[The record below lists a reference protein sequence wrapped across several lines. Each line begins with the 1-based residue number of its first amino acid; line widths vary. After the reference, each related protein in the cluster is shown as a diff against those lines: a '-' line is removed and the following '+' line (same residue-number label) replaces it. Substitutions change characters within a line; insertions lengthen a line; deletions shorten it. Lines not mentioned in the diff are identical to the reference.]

1 MQDNLFSGCWKYL
14 KTFSLILER
23 FLSDYLIIGSGIA
36 GLNLALR
43 MADSGHVNVIS
54 KTSLDE
60 TNTNYAQGG
69 IASVTTE
76 SDSFESHIS
85 DTLTAGAG
93 LCHRDAVEVMV
104 TEGPN
109 RINDLIEW
117 GVAFS
122 KSKGNSDYEL
132 AREGGHSV
140 SRIFH
145 VKDFT
150 GAEIQ
155 RVLLQRAREHPN
167 IELFEDYYA
176 IDLITDHHV
185 LGNLQAA
192 FNICFGAY
200 VFSKKE
206 KKVHIFRSSYTIL
219 ATGGGSRVFQY
230 STNPEAS
237 TGDGVA
243 MAYRAGVRI
252 ANMEFVQ
259 FHPTALFEPGHRLF
273 LISEALRG
281 FGGIIKNLDGEPFVK
296 KYNEKGE
303 LAPRD
308 IVSRAIDS
316 EMKKRRG
323 DHVWLDMTHLDGEK
337 VKLRFP
343 KIYEYCLKEIKIDI
357 SKDPIPVVP
366 AAHYLC
372 GGIMTSLNGQT
383 SMQNLFVCGETAH
396 TGVHGAN
403 RLASNSL
410 LEALVFSYRISE
422 KLKIKQKRNFG
433 DVLIPDWDET
443 GVLNLDEWFLI
454 KHNLQQIQSLMW
466 NYVGI
471 VRSKQTLQR
480 AFRRI
485 KLIYE
490 ETENYYQRTKISSE
504 LLELRNMTAIAYM
517 IILSALRR
525 NESRGCHFMTDFPQ
539 SNEKFLKDTII

>member
-1 MQDNLFSGCWKYL
+1 
-14 KTFSLILER
+14 LER
-23 FLSDYLIIGSGIA
+23 YQSEYLIIGSGIA
-36 GLNLALR
+36 GLNLALQ
-43 MADSGHVNVIS
+43 MADSGQVHVIS
-54 KTSLDE
+54 KTGLDE

-69 IASVTTE
+69 IASVTTA
-76 SDSFESHIS
+76 SDSFESHIN
-85 DTLTAGAG
+85 DTITAGAG
-93 LCHRDAVEVMV
+93 LCHHDAVETMV
-104 TEGPN
+104 TEGPG
-109 RINDLIEW
+109 RINDLINY
-117 GVAFS
+117 GVDFS
-122 KSKGNSDYEL
+122 KSAENSKYEL

-155 RVLLQRAREHPN
+155 RILLQKAREHPN
-167 IELFEDYYA
+167 IKMFEDFYA

-200 VFSKKE
+200 VFSKKD
-206 KKVHIFRSSYTIL
+206 KKVYIFRSGYTIL
-219 ATGGGSRVFQY
+219 ATGGGSRVYQY

-237 TGDGVA
+237 TGDGFA

-252 ANMEFVQ
+252 ANMEFIQ

-281 FGGIIKNLDGEPFVK
+281 YGGIIRNLDGEAFVK
-296 KYNEKGE
+296 KYDDRGE

-316 EMKKRRG
+316 EMKRRRE
-323 DHVWLDMTHLDGEK
+323 DHVWLDMTHLESDQ
-337 VKLRFP
+337 VKQRFP
-343 KIYEYCLKEIKIDI
+343 KIYEYCLNKIKIDI
-357 SKDPIPVVP
+357 TRDPIPVVP

-383 SMQNLFVCGETAH
+383 SMQNLFACGETAH

-422 KLKIKQKRNFG
+422 KLKSKVTRNFE
-433 DVLIPDWDET
+433 DVLIPEWDET

-454 KHNLQQIQSLMW
+454 KHNLKQIQSLMW

-504 LLELRNMTAIAYM
+504 LLELRNMAAIAYM

-525 NESRGCHFMTDFPQ
+525 NESRGCHYMTDFPE
-539 SNEKFLKDTII
+539 SHDKFLKDTII

>member
-1 MQDNLFSGCWKYL
+1 MDNFQS
-14 KTFSLILER
+14 E
-23 FLSDYLIIGSGIA
+23 YLIIGSGIA
-36 GLNLALR
+36 GLSLALR
-43 MADSGHVNVIS
+43 MADEGRVHVIS
-54 KTSLDE
+54 KTILDE

-69 IASVTTE
+69 IASVTTAY
-76 SDSFESHIS
+76 DSFESHIN

-93 LCHRDAVEVMV
+93 LCHRDAVDIMV
-104 TEGPN
+104 REGPD
-109 RINDLIEW
+109 RINDLIQW

-122 KSKGNSDYEL
+122 KSKENSHYEL

-155 RVLLQRAREHPN
+155 RVLLQRAKEHPN
-167 IELFEDYYA
+167 IELYEDYYA

-200 VFSKKE
+200 VFCKKE
-206 KKVHIFRSSYTIL
+206 KKVNIFRATYTIL
-219 ATGGGSRVFQY
+219 ATGGGSRVYQF
-230 STNPEAS
+230 STNPETA
-237 TGDGVA
+237 TGDGIA

-281 FGGIIKNLDGEPFVK
+281 FGGIIKNLDGEAFVK
-296 KYNEKGE
+296 KYDERGE

-316 EMKKRRG
+316 ELKKRRE
-323 DHVWLDMTHLDGEK
+323 DHVWLDMSHLEHDQ
-337 VKLRFP
+337 VIQRFP
-343 KIYEYCLKEIKIDI
+343 KIYEYCLNELKIDI
-357 SKDPIPVVP
+357 SLDPIPVVP

-383 SMQNLFVCGETAH
+383 SMQNLFACGETAH

-410 LEALVFSYRISE
+410 LEALVFSHRISE
-422 KLKIKQKRNFG
+422 KLKSKQRRNFG
-433 DVLIPDWDET
+433 EVIIPEWDET
-443 GVLNLDEWFLI
+443 GVLNMDEWFLI
-454 KHNLQQIQSLMW
+454 KHNLQQTQSLMW

-485 KLIYE
+485 NLIYE
-490 ETENYYQRTKISSE
+490 ETENYYQRTKISPD
-504 LLELRNMTAIAYM
+504 LLELRNMAALAYM

-525 NESRGCHFMTDFPQ
+525 NESRGCHFMSDFPEAQ
-539 SNEKFLKDTII
+539 ERYLKDTII

>member
-1 MQDNLFSGCWKYL
+1 M
-14 KTFSLILER
+14 
-23 FLSDYLIIGSGIA
+23 IIGSGIA
-36 GLNLALR
+36 GLNLALQ
-43 MADSGHVNVIS
+43 MAESGRVHVIS
-54 KTSLDE
+54 KTRLDE

-69 IASVTTE
+69 IASVTTK
-76 SDSFESHIS
+76 SDSFQSHIN

-93 LCHRDAVEVMV
+93 LCHKDAVEVMV
-104 TEGPN
+104 SEGPD
-109 RINDLIEW
+109 RIDDLINW
-117 GVAFS
+117 GVNFS
-122 KSKGNSDYEL
+122 KSKENSYYEL

-155 RVLLQRAREHPN
+155 RVLLEKAKEHPN
-167 IELFEDYYA
+167 IQLFEDYYA

-200 VFSKKE
+200 VFSKKAR
-206 KKVHIFRSSYTIL
+206 KVHVFRSGYTIL
-219 ATGGGSRVFQY
+219 ATGGGSRVYQY
-230 STNPEAS
+230 STNPETS

-252 ANMEFVQ
+252 ANMEFIQ

-281 FGGIIKNLDGEPFVK
+281 YGGIIRNLDGEPFVK
-296 KYNEKGE
+296 KYDKRGE

-316 EMKKRRG
+316 EMKKRRE
-323 DHVWLDMTHLDGEK
+323 DHVWLDMTHLDHDE
-337 VKLRFP
+337 VRQRFP
-343 KIYEYCLKEIKIDI
+343 KIYEYCKKEILIDI

-372 GGIMTSLNGQT
+372 GGIMTSLYGQT
-383 SMQNLFVCGETAH
+383 SMQNLFACGEAAH

-422 KLKIKQKRNFG
+422 KLKTKQKKNF
-433 DVLIPDWDET
+433 DEVLIPEWDET

-454 KHNLQQIQSLMW
+454 KHNVQQIQSLMW

-471 VRSKQTLQR
+471 VRSKQTLER

-490 ETENYYQRTKISSE
+490 ETENYYQRTKISSD
-504 LLELRNMTAIAYM
+504 LLELRNMAAIAYM
-517 IILSALRR
+517 IILSASRR
-525 NESRGCHFMTDFPQ
+525 NESRGCHYMSDFPE
-539 SNEKFLKDTII
+539 SHEKLLKDTII

>member
-1 MQDNLFSGCWKYL
+1 
-14 KTFSLILER
+14 LER
-23 FLSDYLIIGSGIA
+23 FESEYLVIGSGIA
-36 GLNLALR
+36 GLSIALQ
-43 MADSGHVNVIS
+43 MAESGKVNVIS

-76 SDSFESHIS
+76 SDSFESHIG

-93 LCHRDAVEVMV
+93 LCHKDAVEVMV
-104 TEGPN
+104 SEGPD
-109 RINDLIEW
+109 RINDLINW
-117 GVAFS
+117 GVNFS
-122 KSKGNSDYEL
+122 RSKENSDYEL

-155 RVLLQRAREHPN
+155 RVLLERAKEHPN
-167 IELFEDYYA
+167 IQLFEDYYA

-200 VFSKKE
+200 VFSKVD
-206 KKVHIFRSSYTIL
+206 KKVHVFRSGYTIL
-219 ATGGGSRVFQY
+219 ATGGGSRVYQY
-230 STNPEAS
+230 STNPETS
-237 TGDGVA
+237 TGDGVS

-252 ANMEFVQ
+252 ANMEFIQ

-281 FGGIIKNLDGEPFVK
+281 YGGIIKNLDGEAFVE
-296 KYNEKGE
+296 KYDERGE

-316 EMKKRRG
+316 EMKKRRE
-323 DHVWLDMTHLDGEK
+323 DHVWLDMTHFDHDQ
-337 VKLRFP
+337 VKQRFP
-343 KIYEYCLKEIKIDI
+343 KIYEYCLKEKHIDI

-372 GGIMTSLNGQT
+372 GGIMTSLDGQT
-383 SMQNLFVCGETAH
+383 SMQNLFACGETAH

-422 KLKIKQKRNFG
+422 KLKTKQKRNF
-433 DVLIPDWDET
+433 DEVLIPEWDES

-490 ETENYYQRTKISSE
+490 ETENYYQRTKISAD
-504 LLELRNMTAIAYM
+504 LLELRNMAAIAYM

-525 NESRGCHFMTDFPQ
+525 NESRGCHFMSDFPEPH
-539 SNEKFLKDTII
+539 EKLLKDTII

>member
-1 MQDNLFSGCWKYL
+1 MKGYH
-14 KTFSLILER
+14 
-23 FLSDYLIIGSGIA
+23 SDYLIIGSGIA
-36 GLNLALR
+36 GLNLALNI
-43 MADSGHVNVIS
+43 ADSGRVHVIS

-60 TNTNYAQGG
+60 TNTSYAQGG
-69 IASVTTE
+69 IASVTTA
-76 SDSFESHIS
+76 SDSFEAHMS

-93 LCHRDAVEVMV
+93 LCHHDAVEVMV
-104 TEGPN
+104 SEGPE
-109 RINDLIEW
+109 RINDLIRW

-122 KSKGNSDYEL
+122 KSNKSADYEL

-167 IELFEDYYA
+167 IELFEDFYA

-200 VFSKKE
+200 VFSKE
-206 KKVHIFRSSYTIL
+206 DKKVHIFRSAYTIL
-219 ATGGGSRVFQY
+219 ATGGGSRVYQY
-230 STNPEAS
+230 STNPETA

-252 ANMEFVQ
+252 ANMEFIQ

-281 FGGIIKNLDGEPFVK
+281 FGGVIKNLDGEAFVK
-296 KYNEKGE
+296 KFDPRGE

-308 IVSRAIDS
+308 VVSRAIDS
-316 EMKKRRG
+316 EMKKRRE
-323 DHVWLDMTHLDGEK
+323 DHVWLDMTHLDHDQ
-337 VKLRFP
+337 VKQRFP
-343 KIYEYCLKEIKIDI
+343 KIHEYCLNSLKIDI

-383 SMQNLFVCGETAH
+383 SMQNLFACGETAH

-410 LEALVFSYRISE
+410 LEALVFSFRISQ
-422 KLKIKQKRNFG
+422 KLKTKQKRNFEE
-433 DVLIPDWDET
+433 VLIPEWDET

-485 KLIYE
+485 NLIYE
-490 ETENYYQRTKISSE
+490 ETENYYQRTKISPD
-504 LLELRNMTAIAYM
+504 LLELRNMAAIAYM
-517 IILSALRR
+517 IIMSALRR
-525 NESRGCHFMTDFPQ
+525 NESRGCHYMSDFPAP
-539 SNEKFLKDTII
+539 NEKFLKDTII

>member
-1 MQDNLFSGCWKYL
+1 M
-14 KTFSLILER
+14 
-23 FLSDYLIIGSGIA
+23 
-36 GLNLALR
+36 NLALQ
-43 MADSGHVNVIS
+43 MAESGKVNVIS

-69 IASVTTE
+69 IASVTTV
-76 SDSFESHIS
+76 SDSFETHIN

-93 LCHRDAVEVMV
+93 LCHRDAAEVMV
-104 TEGPN
+104 SEGPA
-109 RINDLIEW
+109 RINDLISW
-117 GVAFS
+117 GVNFS
-122 KSKGNSDYEL
+122 KSKESSDYEL

-150 GAEIQ
+150 GFEIQ
-155 RVLLQRAREHPN
+155 RVLLERAKEHPN
-167 IELFEDYYA
+167 IQLFEDFYA

-200 VFSKKE
+200 VFSKNDRI
-206 KKVHIFRSSYTIL
+206 VYVFRSGYTIL
-219 ATGGGSRVFQY
+219 ATGGGSRVYQY
-230 STNPEAS
+230 STNPETS

-259 FHPTALFEPGHRLF
+259 FHPTALYEPGHRLF

-281 FGGIIKNLDGEPFVK
+281 YGGIIKNLDGEAFVK
-296 KYNEKGE
+296 KYDSRGE

-316 EMKKRRG
+316 EMKKRRE
-323 DHVWLDMTHLDGEK
+323 DHVWLDMTHLDHNK
-337 VKLRFP
+337 VRQRFP
-343 KIYEYCLKEIKIDI
+343 KIYEYCLKEINVDI
-357 SKDPIPVVP
+357 SKEPIPVVP

-383 SMQNLFVCGETAH
+383 SMQNLFSCGETAH

-422 KLKIKQKRNFG
+422 KLKTKLKKNFD
-433 DVLIPDWDET
+433 DVLIPEWDET
-443 GVLNLDEWFLI
+443 GVLNMDEWFLI

-471 VRSKQTLQR
+471 VRSKQTLER

-490 ETENYYQRTKISSE
+490 ETENYYQRTKISSD
-504 LLELRNMTAIAYM
+504 LLELRNMAAIAYM

-525 NESRGCHFMTDFPQ
+525 NESRGCHYMSDFPE
-539 SNEKFLKDTII
+539 SHEKLLKDTII

>member
-1 MQDNLFSGCWKYL
+1 L
-14 KTFSLILER
+14 KSFDSE
-23 FLSDYLIIGSGIA
+23 YLIIGSGIA
-36 GLNLALR
+36 GLNLALH
-43 MADSGHVNVIS
+43 MADSGRVHVIS
-54 KTSLDE
+54 KTQLDE

-69 IASVTTE
+69 IASVTTK
-76 SDSFESHIS
+76 SDSFESHIE

-93 LCHRDAVEVMV
+93 LCHQDAVKVMV
-104 TEGPN
+104 NEGPD
-109 RINDLIEW
+109 RISDLINW

-122 KSKGNSDYEL
+122 RSKESSNYEL

-167 IELFEDYYA
+167 IELFEDFYA

-200 VFSKKE
+200 VFSRKD
-206 KKVHIFRSSYTIL
+206 KKVHIFRSAYTIL
-219 ATGGGSRVFQY
+219 ATGGGSRVYQY
-230 STNPEAS
+230 STNPETS

-259 FHPTALFEPGHRLF
+259 FHPTALYEPGHRLF

-281 FGGIIKNLDGEPFVK
+281 FGGIVKNLDGEAFVR
-296 KYNEKGE
+296 KYDERGE

-316 EMKKRRG
+316 EMKMRRE
-323 DHVWLDMTHLDGEK
+323 DHVWLDMTHLDNDQ
-337 VKLRFP
+337 VKQRFP
-343 KIYEYCLKEIKIDI
+343 KIYEYCLNEIKVDI

-372 GGIMTSLNGQT
+372 GGIMTSLDGQT
-383 SMQNLFVCGETAH
+383 SMQNLFACGETAH

-410 LEALVFSYRISE
+410 LEALVFSYRISR
-422 KLKIKQKRNFG
+422 KLKTKNKKDFE
-433 DVLIPDWDET
+433 DVIIPEWDET
-443 GVLNLDEWFLI
+443 GVLNMDEWFLI

-480 AFRRI
+480 AYRRI
-485 KLIYE
+485 NLIYE
-490 ETENYYQRTKISSE
+490 ETENYYQRTKISSD
-504 LLELRNMTAIAYM
+504 LLELRNMAAIAYM

-525 NESRGCHFMTDFPQ
+525 NESRGCHYMEDFPE
-539 SNEKFLKDTII
+539 SKDRFLKDTII